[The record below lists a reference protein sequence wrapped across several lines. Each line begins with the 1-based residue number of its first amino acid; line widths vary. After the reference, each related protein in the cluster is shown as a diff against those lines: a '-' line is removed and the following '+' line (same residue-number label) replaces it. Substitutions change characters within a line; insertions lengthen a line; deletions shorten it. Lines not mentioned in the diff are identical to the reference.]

1 MFDPADPEYQQQ
13 QAMAAQE
20 PDPEQQAAM
29 AEMQQKAAEKQADMQ
44 LRLVELDGKMQM
56 EERKQSREERLA
68 YDKLAVEVA
77 TGKDVPDQR
86 PGGSVA
92 S

>member
-1 MFDPADPEYQQQ
+1 MRQQ
-13 QAMAAQE
+13 MAAQQ
-20 PDPEQQAAM
+20 PDPEQEAAM

-44 LRLVELDGKMQM
+44 LRLVEMNGKMMM
-56 EERKQSREERLA
+56 EERKQEREERLA

-77 TGKDVPDQR
+77 TNTDVSDQR
-86 PGGSVA
+86 QGGSVA